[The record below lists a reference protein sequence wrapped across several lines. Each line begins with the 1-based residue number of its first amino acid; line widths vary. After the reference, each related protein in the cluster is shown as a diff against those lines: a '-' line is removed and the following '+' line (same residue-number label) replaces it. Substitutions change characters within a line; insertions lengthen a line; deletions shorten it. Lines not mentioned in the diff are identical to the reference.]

1 MHIKKDE
8 LYNKIQDI
16 KTKEDFQ
23 KEINNLKK
31 EYDDLLDEETLALLI
46 VDDLG
51 RNKENVCK
59 IKDITSGTECTVFGK
74 VTKINESHSFNRK
87 NGTNGKVVNLEI
99 SDETGS
105 CGLVLWNRDVDLVK
119 NKTIKKNTNL
129 KIINGYVKDGYNGIE
144 LNLGRYGLIE
154 TLDEEIAVKQANT
167 VDSSIKGEIID
178 VEPSRAFFKDNG
190 EFGFVTKLKL
200 ETKDGL
206 KEITIWDEKVK
217 EIQKYSEGEK
227 IEISNIDNREKNG
240 IEELHLN
247 GKGKIQKI

>member
-1 MHIKKDE
+1 MHINKE
-8 LYNKIQDI
+8 EIYNKIKDI
-16 KTKEDFQ
+16 KTKEEFQ
-23 KEINNLKK
+23 KEINSLKK
-31 EYDDLLDEETLALLI
+31 EYDDLIDEETLALLI
-46 VDDLG
+46 VDNLG
-51 RNKENVCK
+51 RNQENVCK
-59 IKDITSGTECTVFGK
+59 IKEITTGTECTVIGK
-74 VTKINESHSFNRK
+74 VTRIKQSRSFNRK
-87 NGTNGKVVNLEI
+87 NGTSGRVVNLEI
-99 SDETGS
+99 SDETGT
-105 CGLVLWNRDVDLVK
+105 CGLVLWNRDVDLVN

-154 TLDEEIAVKQANT
+154 TIDEEIDVKQPIT
-167 VDSSIKGEIID
+167 SSIKGEIVD
-178 VEPSRAFFKDNG
+178 VQPSRAFFKDDG

-217 EIQKYSEGEK
+217 EIQKYDEGEK

>member
-1 MHIKKDE
+1 MHTKKEE
-8 LYNKIQDI
+8 LYNKIKDI
-16 KTKEDFQ
+16 KTKEEFEE
-23 KEINNLKK
+23 EIKNLQK

-46 VDDLG
+46 VDSLG
-51 RNKENVCK
+51 RNQENICK
-59 IKDITSGTECTVFGK
+59 ITDIKSGIECTVFGK
-74 VTKINESHSFNRK
+74 VTRINEARSFNRK
-87 NGTNGKVVNLEI
+87 NGTNGRVVNLEI
-99 SDETGS
+99 SDETGT

-119 NKTIKKNTNL
+119 NKTIKKNSNL

-154 TLDEEIAVKQANT
+154 VSEEEIDVKKSSVKKDT
-167 VDSSIKGEIID
+167 VKGEIID
-178 VEPSRAFFKDNG
+178 VQPSKAFFRDDG

-200 ETKDGL
+200 KTDDDT

-217 EIQKYSEGEK
+217 EIQKYEEGDK

-240 IEELHLN
+240 VTELHLN